1 MGRTGLEEIKE
12 LRTLPGP
19 VPLVILQRLDS
30 AACVR
35 QAGSSFQ
42 GPGEAPFSISL
53 QSRIARPYP
62 SQTPLLQSPSLPEP
76 WTPNAPPTRHPRQLF
91 EPVTSLRPL
100 PLLQITGRCVPVG
113 GVAFTSALTV

>member
-1 MGRTGLEEIKE
+1 MERTGLEEIKE
-12 LRTLPGP
+12 LRTLPGL
-19 VPLVILQRLDS
+19 VPLVILQSLDS
-30 AACVR
+30 VACVR

-62 SQTPLLQSPSLPEP
+62 SQTPLPQSPSLPEP
-76 WTPNAPPTRHPRQLF
+76 WTPNAPHHHPRQLF
-91 EPVTSLRPL
+91 EPGTSLRPL
-100 PLLQITGRCVPVG
+100 PLLQITGRCAPVG

>member
-19 VPLVILQRLDS
+19 VPLVILQSLDS

-35 QAGSSFQ
+35 QARSSFQ

-53 QSRIARPYP
+53 QSRIARLYP
-62 SQTPLLQSPSLPEP
+62 SQTPLPQSPSLPEP
-76 WTPNAPPTRHPRQLF
+76 WTPNAPPP
-91 EPVTSLRPL
+91 PPL
-100 PLLQITGRCVPVG
+100 P
-113 GVAFTSALTV
+113 AL